1 MRFTFR
7 EEPII
12 KSTVYAV
19 TCMCLL
25 LFSYS
30 FVPSLGILNNTPI
43 LLVAAVSAL
52 VLFED
57 VRYASFFALIFSV
70 IETLINGTNTLIYPL
85 FYTAFAITC
94 TWLFES
100 FFAKNFLAWICYS
113 AGGLLIYSLISLFDP
128 VGNWGIAAP
137 AIIIDKTLPTLAM
150 SAVLSLPL
158 YWLFKWL
165 KRKTDKER

>member
-19 TCMCLL
+19 TCLCLL

-30 FVPSLGILNNTPI
+30 FLPALGVFKNVPV
-43 LLVAAVSAL
+43 LLIGAVSAL
-52 VLFED
+52 ALFED

-70 IETLINGTNTLIYPL
+70 VETLIVGTNTLIFPI

-100 FFAKNFLAWICYS
+100 FFVKNFLAWGCYTL
-113 AGGLLIYSLISLFDP
+113 GGLIIHAVLSMFAP
-128 VGNWGIAAP
+128 VGNWKITAADIL
-137 AIIIDKTLPTLAM
+137 AEKTLPTLF
-150 SAVLSLPL
+150 LSIVFSLLLFP
-158 YWLFKWL
+158 LFKAL
-165 KRKTDKER
+165 KRKTDKSN